1 MQNNQPNKFIK
12 NACSLLKENTSSPYL
27 KLLPKKL
34 ITNQER
40 VTIKYLI
47 RNLSVD
53 IRL

>member
-1 MQNNQPNKFIK
+1 MQNKQPNKFIK
-12 NACSLLKENTSSPYL
+12 NACSLLKDTSSPYL

-53 IRL
+53 IKL